1 MSAGS
6 RLRAVRSCSRACCAC
21 RLVCAALGLSACN
34 CSWQVCAYAL
44 RQHSLGT
51 ELQGGVLTSPFMRAL
66 QLTDGTVF
74 IVDRHG
80 VAYTR

>member
-1 MSAGS
+1 M
-6 RLRAVRSCSRACCAC
+6 RACSALLLT
-21 RLVCAALGLSACN
+21 RAGPVCTH

-66 QLTDGTVF
+66 QLVDGTVF
-74 IVDRHG
+74 IVDKHG

>member
-1 MSAGS
+1 M
-6 RLRAVRSCSRACCAC
+6 RSYLRACCAC
-21 RLVCAALGLSACN
+21 RLVCAVLGLSATVL
-34 CSWQVCAYAL
+34 WQVCAYAL

-66 QLTDGTVF
+66 QLADGTVV
-74 IVDRHG
+74 IVDKHG